1 MNPLRTSQSEER
13 EEVDALLDEQD
24 DDVFV
29 PNSNTAN
36 AVVVSN
42 ENNNVISSDCR
53 EPLHPEKTTEGVLK
67 AARLGDLH
75 MLTEL
80 HQVCANELIK
90 DGATYRYIRDYPGR
104 TPTIYFLLH
113 LPLVCKNSCIPLT
126 KL

>member
-29 PNSNTAN
+29 PNNNSSPSAN

-42 ENNNVISSDCR
+42 ENNNVISVDCR

-80 HQVCANELIK
+80 HQVCDCRWRHWPVLILILPSF
-90 DGATYRYIRDYPGR
+90 RPVIR
-104 TPTIYFLLH
+104 
-113 LPLVCKNSCIPLT
+113 C
-126 KL
+126 

>member
-29 PNSNTAN
+29 PNNNTSSTSAAN

-80 HQVCANELIK
+80 HQVC
-90 DGATYRYIRDYPGR
+90 DCRWR
-104 TPTIYFLLH
+104 H
-113 LPLVCKNSCIPLT
+113 
-126 KL
+126 

>member
-29 PNSNTAN
+29 PNNNAN
-36 AVVVSN
+36 AVVSN
-42 ENNNVISSDCR
+42 ENNNVIVSDR

-80 HQVCANELIK
+80 HQVCADCRWRHWPVLIC
-90 DGATYRYIRDYPGR
+90 TVY
-104 TPTIYFLLH
+104 
-113 LPLVCKNSCIPLT
+113 
-126 KL
+126 